1 MKNFKTLK
9 VWEKAHRHTL
19 EVYKIT
25 SNFPKEEMYGLT
37 SQVRR
42 SVASIAANIA
52 EECGKG
58 TEKDFARFLQIALGS
73 AHETEYFQILSR
85 DLKYIS
91 AEQHEYL
98 DQNINEIKAMLIGLI
113 KKINKSLTF

>member
-1 MKNFKTLK
+1 M
-9 VWEKAHRHTL
+9 
-19 EVYKIT
+19 
-25 SNFPKEEMYGLT
+25 
-37 SQVRR
+37 
-42 SVASIAANIA
+42 A
-52 EECGKG
+52 EGRGKG
-58 TEKDFARFLQIALGS
+58 TEKDFAKFLQIALGS

-91 AEQHEYL
+91 SEQHEYL